1 MIVNLESS
9 EVMGSECA
17 LILIKFFLQSA
28 TLILFLNTV
37 EKNISGL
44 SEEVQTNLSD
54 IELYRI
60 YYIVY
65 LLLENHCVTSK
76 LAFCN
81 YKK

>member
-1 MIVNLESS
+1 
-9 EVMGSECA
+9 MGSEECPNTHKVLSA
-17 LILIKFFLQSA
+17 ICYISSLFEYSWKEYKQSY
-28 TLILFLNTV
+28 
-37 EKNISGL
+37 L

-60 YYIVY
+60 YCIVC

-81 YKK
+81 